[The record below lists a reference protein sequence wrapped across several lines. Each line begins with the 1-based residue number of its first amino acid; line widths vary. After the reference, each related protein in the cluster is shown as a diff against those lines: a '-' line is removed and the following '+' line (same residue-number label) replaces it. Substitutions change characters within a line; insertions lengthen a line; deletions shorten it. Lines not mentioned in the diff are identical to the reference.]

1 MEKIIVIGCP
11 GSGKSVFSRA
21 LHEIISIPLYH
32 LDLLYWK
39 EDKTTVTKEI
49 FLGKLENILKT
60 KKWIIDGNYGSTMK
74 MRIQECDTVFFLD
87 YPVEVCLDGIRER
100 KGKARPD
107 MPWIEDEES
116 DPEFISFIKN
126 YKKESRPKVINLL
139 RQYSEKNITIFKSR
153 SEADSYLNN
162 LEKKF
167 LHFKK

>member
-21 LHEIISIPLYH
+21 LHEVISIPLYH

-107 MPWIEDEES
+107 MPWVEEGEDS
-116 DPEFISFIKN
+116 EFISFIKS

-139 RQYSEKNITIFKSR
+139 RQYSEKNIIIFKSR